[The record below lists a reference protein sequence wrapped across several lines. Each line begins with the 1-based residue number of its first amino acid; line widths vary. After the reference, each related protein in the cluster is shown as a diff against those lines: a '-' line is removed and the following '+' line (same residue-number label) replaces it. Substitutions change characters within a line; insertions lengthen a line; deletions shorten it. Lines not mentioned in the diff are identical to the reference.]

1 MRRFVVSAVVACA
14 FALVAVPALA
24 EPTPSELVL
33 ARRLFAD
40 ASALEEAG
48 HWEAASTKLREAL
61 AIKETPGLR
70 YHLAH
75 CEEQLGALVAASL
88 EYARASELIRAGAQ
102 APDVAQLLALADQ
115 RLVLQIPKLVL
126 DVPADL
132 QGVTVEIDGHAINAA
147 VLKNPIPLDPGSHQ
161 VTAHAPNRGDFNER
175 VELTLGQT
183 HTLVLVFPQRGAPPP
198 EPSAATP
205 RAVRPAVPGPERR
218 GVAPRT
224 IALIG
229 EGALVAAGLGVG
241 IGFTVARAN
250 AADRVARFQS
260 EIDARAGSGDA
271 GCEAVA
277 TSPACTELRSAID
290 DHRRSSLLMTV
301 GYVGAGVGLTAG
313 VLTWL
318 LWPASDARVSAAV
331 GPDGATLGV
340 GTTF

>member
-1 MRRFVVSAVVACA
+1 MNRLVLSAFTAVASMLVV
-14 FALVAVPALA
+14 LPALA

-33 ARRLFAD
+33 ARRLFAE

-48 HWEAASTKLREAL
+48 NWAAASAKLREAI

-75 CEEQLGALVAASL
+75 CEEQSGALVEASL

-115 RLVLQIPKLVL
+115 RLVTQIPKLLL
-126 DVPADL
+126 DVPADI
-132 QGVTVEIDGHAINAA
+132 QGVTVEIDGHAVSSA
-147 VLKNPIPLDPGSHQ
+147 VLKNPIPLDPGKHRI
-161 VTAHAPNRGDFNER
+161 VARAPNRGDFNEQ
-175 VELTLGQT
+175 VDLTVGQT
-183 HTLVLVFPQRGAPPP
+183 HTLVLVFPQRGRTPPVVAPTTGAR
-198 EPSAATP
+198 PSTTP
-205 RAVRPAVPGPERR
+205 SRERR

-229 EGALVAAGLGVG
+229 EGALAAAGLGVG

-250 AADRVARFQS
+250 AADRVRTWQS
-260 EIDARAGSGDA
+260 AVDA
-271 GCEAVA
+271 GADGTNGGCNNVA
-277 TSPACTELRSAID
+277 ASPECTALRRAID
-290 DHRRSSLLMTV
+290 EHRRSSLLMTV

-318 LWPASDARVSAAV
+318 LWPRADTHVSVAV
-331 GPDGATLGV
+331 GPDGGLLRAR
-340 GTTF
+340 TTF